1 MGTPQMSE
9 RLGVLANKPSLK
21 RQTLEAL
28 EQNSKRLEN
37 VRKQGEAWAKAL
49 KDAEETQLRGSPI
62 EEESEA
68 ESSSSSGTDSDSGN
82 ESSSEGDSSNDVEM
96 GGMET
101 PGSVTKAKPKAQKPD
116 ISFSQLSKK
125 FSLAGS
131 RR

>member
-1 MGTPQMSE
+1 MSE

-37 VRKQGEAWAKAL
+37 LRKQGEAKAL

-62 EEESEA
+62 EEESET

-82 ESSSEGDSSNDVEM
+82 ESSSEGDSSNDVAM

-101 PGSVTKAKPKAQKPD
+101 RGSVTKATPKVQKPD

-131 RR
+131 RH